1 MSDFLGLE
9 LPCECLELNS
19 LLTQQVLLP
28 QAIFPGSI
36 FVPSEKEYCQVVES
50 GELEVWTLVLP
61 VVHAGAEPVLA
72 MCPLSAKAA
81 SA

>member
-1 MSDFLGLE
+1 MSDFLGLG

-36 FVPSEKEYCQVVES
+36 FVPLEKEYCQVVES
-50 GELEVWTLVLP
+50 GELEV
-61 VVHAGAEPVLA
+61 
-72 MCPLSAKAA
+72 
-81 SA
+81 